1 MIKYLFSIIFFINF
15 TTVVTYAANV
25 VMEDNIVID
34 TLPNDLSQ
42 LNFKTVGKAK
52 FSVLFWDI
60 YNSTLYTQA
69 GRYLHDNSSESLFFE
84 IEYLK
89 DITAEDLLERT
100 AQQWEHLNVPELV
113 YSKYLPA
120 LKTIWPDISSGDKLT
135 LFVQN
140 QQSVFYFNHEKVG
153 VIEEADFSKLFLDI
167 WLSPNTSQTQL
178 RKELLG
184 EVK

>member
-1 MIKYLFSIIFFINF
+1 MIKYFFFIILLINLITF
-15 TTVVTYAANV
+15 STNTAKAAD
-25 VMEDNIVID
+25 DNNITLMV
-34 TLPNDLSQ
+34 LPNDFSQ
-42 LNFKTVGKAK
+42 LNFKMVGKAK

-60 YNSTLYTQA
+60 YNSTLYTKT
-69 GRYLHDNSSESLFFE
+69 GGYLHNNSPESLFFE

-100 AQQWEHLNVPELV
+100 VQQWEHLKVPESM
-113 YSKYLPA
+113 YSKYLPV

-140 QQSVFYFNHEKVG
+140 KQSVFYFNHEKVG
-153 VIEEADFSKLFLDI
+153 GIAEANFSKLFLDI
-167 WLSPNTSQTQL
+167 WLSPETSQAQL

-184 EVK
+184 ELK

>member
-1 MIKYLFSIIFFINF
+1 M
-15 TTVVTYAANV
+15 
-25 VMEDNIVID
+25 
-34 TLPNDLSQ
+34 
-42 LNFKTVGKAK
+42 
-52 FSVLFWDI
+52 
-60 YNSTLYTQA
+60 
-69 GRYLHDNSSESLFFE
+69 HDNSSESLLFE

-140 QQSVFYFNHEKVG
+140 QQSFFYFNHEKVG

-178 RKELLG
+178 RKKLLG
-184 EVK
+184 ELK